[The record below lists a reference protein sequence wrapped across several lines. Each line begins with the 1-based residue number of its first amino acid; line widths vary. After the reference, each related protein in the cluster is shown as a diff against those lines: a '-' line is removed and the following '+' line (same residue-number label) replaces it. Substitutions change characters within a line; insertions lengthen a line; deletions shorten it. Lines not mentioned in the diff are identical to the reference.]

1 MGDVHEL
8 MPPGPFY
15 NIVAYDI
22 GQALGGWGP
31 RPDPRALLGMAFFY
45 SFDMGGARMSALAMH
60 HFSKSYKLA
69 WETKTSAKDVVIVA
83 LLAIISTAV
92 FAYLTWPWWY
102 VLVGGYT
109 RATAIEYHV
118 WNLPGVWGLTYGTP
132 PVLTSAEE
140 WLLMIAATVFTF
152 ALLKLRLKYVW
163 LFLNPVGM
171 MVLPDSHWPTFLA
184 AFLIKYITIKV
195 AGARFHESYVLPFS
209 AGFCVG
215 FGSLVVFSEF
225 IGFFALAAPT
235 FFTRIK
241 GV

>member
-1 MGDVHEL
+1 
-8 MPPGPFY
+8 
-15 NIVAYDI
+15 
-22 GQALGGWGP
+22 
-31 RPDPRALLGMAFFY
+31 MAFFY

-69 WETKTSAKDVVIVA
+69 WETKTSARDVVIVA

-102 VLVGGYT
+102 ALVGGYT

-152 ALLKLRLKYVW
+152 ALLKLRLKYAW
-163 LFLNPVGM
+163 LFPNPVGM

-195 AGARFHESYVLPFS
+195 SGARFHESYVLPFS
-209 AGFCVG
+209 AGSASV
-215 FGSLVVFSEF
+215 SVRL
-225 IGFFALAAPT
+225 
-235 FFTRIK
+235 
-241 GV
+241 